1 MKTKSKD
8 KVKGQSLSHI
18 IKNNLYLLKIVW
30 KEAPGYLIFR
40 LLSDI
45 THQVVVFIEHVYMIG
60 YIIDSIQFQRPFV
73 NVAIFILSVF
83 TFLVL
88 HSTMSHYI
96 IARIEPKAIER
107 VNRRLKMELY
117 NKAITMDLEC
127 YDNPKFYDDFVWAMS
142 SATQRVEQ
150 VIVTTAGFFGSIVGI
165 LMVGGYILSKDYVG
179 LILAAITVVAFL
191 WIMTTANKKQFAL
204 DKKMIPLKRKRDYIN
219 RVLYLS
225 DYAKE
230 IRLSKV
236 KSKLYADFEEA
247 TEKLED
253 TAKKH
258 TKIFVVLY
266 FISEFFV
273 QHFMYNGVY
282 IIYLMYNTIVTKV
295 FSYGVM
301 VTLFNS
307 VDNMLGALLQLSA
320 VLPQFQQH
328 SLYIDKIRSF
338 LDYEPKI
345 KTDQYAR
352 SVPGGAQSISL
363 VDVGFTYAGTTT
375 PVLKNINMTIHKGQ
389 KVALVGYNGA
399 GKTTLVK
406 LIMRLYDVSSG
417 EIQYNRINIKE
428 YKLDQY
434 RNEYATVFQ
443 DHQLFSATLGE
454 NISMD
459 SDNIDELKAV
469 GMITLS
475 GFDEK
480 FRLLEKGLET
490 TITKEFSDDGVIL
503 SGGETQK
510 VSISRALYQQSSIII
525 LDEPSSALDPIA
537 EYNLNDTMLHLDG
550 DKTVIFISH
559 RLSTTKMAD
568 KIFML
573 ENGEIIEE
581 GNHNELMEINGKYAE
596 MFKLQAEKYR

>member
-1 MKTKSKD
+1 MKTKA
-8 KVKGQSLSHI
+8 KGQSLSHI

-40 LLSDI
+40 LLGDM

-60 YIIDSIQFQRPFV
+60 YIIDSIQFQRPFA

-96 IARIEPKAIER
+96 LARIEPKAIER
-107 VNRRLKMELY
+107 INRRLKMELY

-142 SATQRVEQ
+142 NATARVEQ
-150 VIVTTAGFFGSIVGI
+150 VIGTTTMFLGSIVGI
-165 LMVGGYILSKDYVG
+165 LMVGGYVLSRDYVG
-179 LILAAITVVAFL
+179 LVFAAVAVVAFL
-191 WIMTTANKKQFAL
+191 LIGSKANKKQFTI
-204 DKKMIPLKRKRDYIN
+204 DSEMIPLKRKRDYIN

-230 IRLSKV
+230 IRLCKV
-236 KSKLYADFEEA
+236 KSKLYEDFAEA
-247 TEKLED
+247 TEKLD
-253 TAKKH
+253 KTAKKH
-258 TKIFVVLY
+258 TKILVVY
-266 FISEFFV
+266 EFILMFCV
-273 QHFMYNGVY
+273 QYLLFDGIY
-282 IIYLMYNTIVTKV
+282 ILYLMYNTIVTKL
-295 FSYGVM
+295 FSYGTM
-301 VTLFNS
+301 VTLYNAS
-307 VDNMLGALLQLSA
+307 RNLTGAIIQLSQ
-320 VLPQFQQH
+320 VLPQFEQH

-338 LDYEPKI
+338 LDYETKI
-345 KTDQYAR
+345 KTDEYAR
-352 SVPGGAQSISL
+352 NVPGGAQSISL

-406 LIMRLYDVSSG
+406 LIMRLYDVTSG
-417 EIQYNRINIKE
+417 EIMYNKFNIKE
-428 YKLDQY
+428 YKLEQY

-459 SDNIDELKAV
+459 SDNIDELMAV
-469 GMITLS
+469 GTINLS
-475 GFDEK
+475 GFDDK
-480 FRLLEKGLET
+480 FKSLENGLET
-490 TITKEFSDDGVIL
+490 QLTKEFSDDGAIL
-503 SGGETQK
+503 SGGEAQK
-510 VSISRALYQQSSIII
+510 VAISRALYQQSSVII

-537 EYNLNDTMLHLDG
+537 EYNLNDTMLHLES

-581 GNHNELMEINGKYAE
+581 GNHDELMAINRKYAE
-596 MFKLQAEKYR
+596 MFNLQSEKYR